1 MGKIRGL
8 TNQLTW
14 LLLHYG
20 FGDACVLTLLKDL
33 MIINFKASRTFGDN
47 VTDKALMAR
56 KRPWKIETRKI
67 MALASL
73 GLMLPSSIAVG
84 LLIGYLLD
92 KILGTRPWLL
102 LIFLF
107 FGTASG
113 LYSLLRGLSRFQD
126 ENEPEDKEI

>member
-1 MGKIRGL
+1 
-8 TNQLTW
+8 
-14 LLLHYG
+14 
-20 FGDACVLTLLKDL
+20 
-33 MIINFKASRTFGDN
+33 MIINFKVSRTFGN
-47 VTDKALMAR
+47 NATGKPLMTR
-56 KRPWKIETRKI
+56 KRPWKMETRKI

-102 LIFLF
+102 LVFLF

-126 ENEPEDKEI
+126 ENEAEDTKI